1 MNVAATYVEMNEWI
15 VSCLGDAHALAHV
28 HVGLAIYVIVQVF
41 TRDRRASIQGLICVL
56 GAELANEIIEAAH
69 YGSMRWG
76 DTLGDIAMTLFW
88 QSCCIWSADIAAA
101 AGSDQARRA
110 RLSSSL
116 MVMNGASRSILPD
129 VQMWRILTIC
139 VHWSVVYSSKRPLA
153 LPNNIWKCLQR
164 FWRCSN
170 IL

>member
-28 HVGLAIYVIVQVF
+28 HVGLGIYVIVQVF

-88 QSCCIWSADIAAA
+88 PVVLHLVSRYRRRRWERSSAARAAI
-101 AGSDQARRA
+101 QH
-110 RLSSSL
+110 LS
-116 MVMNGASRSILPD
+116 I
-129 VQMWRILTIC
+129 
-139 VHWSVVYSSKRPLA
+139 
-153 LPNNIWKCLQR
+153 
-164 FWRCSN
+164 
-170 IL
+170 